1 MVSGM
6 SSKEG
11 RNVVDPGAGIC
22 QQSFDVF
29 METRR
34 GGEQK
39 RREEKDAV
47 LHMWYTQAAAV
58 WGRL

>member
-39 RREEKDAV
+39 RRKDVV
-47 LHMWYTQAAAV
+47 LHMWYT
-58 WGRL
+58 